1 MYHVILIRIFVIQ
14 IKIQIKVRAL
24 LYRYQDIF
32 SSSTPGCTDQVELN
46 LELKVGTQ
54 PIRQRFWDL
63 NPDLEEKLQV
73 QIQTRLKEGVVE
85 PSKSP

>member
-1 MYHVILIRIFVIQ
+1 M
-14 IKIQIKVRAL
+14 RAL

-32 SSSTPGCTDQVELN
+32 ISSTPGCTDQVELN
-46 LELKVGTQ
+46 LELKAGTQ
-54 PIRQRFWDL
+54 PKRFWDL